1 MYIARVPN
9 RTSPPA
15 ILLRESYR
23 EDGKVKTRTLLNLS
37 DWPEA
42 RIEAFRAILRDEPVA
57 SAGALA
63 IERALPHG
71 HVAAV
76 LRAIERSG
84 LGRLLARR
92 ADAPARLST
101 LALALVAARV
111 LAPSA
116 KLATARA
123 LSESTAAH
131 SLGTVL
137 GLGEV
142 DEDELYAA
150 LDLLGEAQEDIETKL
165 AAKHLKNGSLVLYD
179 VSSSYLEGRC
189 CELAQFGYSRDKR
202 GDRPQIVY
210 GVLCAPDGC
219 PVAVEVFEGDVGDPS
234 TLPAQIDKLKKR
246 FRLERAILV
255 GDRGMITSARID
267 AELRPQNLDWITSL
281 RAPAIRK
288 LAADDGPLQ
297 LSLFDERDLAEIAS
311 PDYPGER
318 LIVCRNPALA
328 EERARKR
335 DDLLAATEAQLARI
349 AAKVESGR
357 LRRKDKIGLAV
368 GAELN
373 RRKMGKHFRLTI
385 ADDSFSYERDRE
397 KIEAEAALDGFYV
410 LRTNVAS
417 AVMSAQEA
425 VVAYKNL
432 ALVERAF
439 RTLKSIDIE
448 VRPIHHRRAGRVRA
462 HVFLCMLAYYVV
474 WHMRKA
480 LAPMLFEDHD
490 KAGATAARSSPV
502 AKAKPSPAAR
512 AKARTKR
519 TEDGAPVHSFRTL
532 MDDLATLTR
541 NTVRCGD
548 LKPFVIAADPTP
560 SQRAAFAALGV
571 RNADL

>member
-1 MYIARVPN
+1 MYITRVPN

-42 RIEAFRAILRDEPVA
+42 RVEAFKAILRDEPVA
-57 SAGALA
+57 HAGALK

-76 LRAIERSG
+76 LRTIARSG
-84 LGRLLARR
+84 LGKLLPKTPERLG
-92 ADAPARLST
+92 S

-111 LAPSA
+111 LAPAA

-131 SLGTVL
+131 SLGAVL

-150 LDLLGEAQEDIETKL
+150 LDLLGEAQETIETKL

-219 PVAVEVFEGDVGDPS
+219 PVAVEVFEGNVGDPS
-234 TLPAQIDKLKKR
+234 TLGTQIDKLKAR
-246 FRLERAILV
+246 FHLERVILV
-255 GDRGMITSARID
+255 GDRGMITNARID
-267 AELRPQNLDWITSL
+267 AELRPQGLEWITSL
-281 RAPAIRK
+281 RAPAIQK

-297 LSLFDERDLAEIAS
+297 FSLFDERDLAEIAS

-328 EERARKR
+328 QERARKR
-335 DDLLAATEAQLARI
+335 EDLLAATEAKLAK
-349 AAKVESGR
+349 AAAAVASRR
-357 LRRKDKIGLAV
+357 LRGKDKIGLAV
-368 GAELN
+368 GAVLD
-373 RRKMGKHFRLTI
+373 RRKMGKHFRLAI
-385 ADDSFSYERDRE
+385 ADNAFSFERDKE
-397 KIEAEAALDGFYV
+397 KIDAEAALDGLYV

-417 AVMSAQEA
+417 STLSPEAAVI
-425 VVAYKNL
+425 AYKNL

-439 RTLKSIDIE
+439 RTLKSIDLE
-448 VRPIHHRRAGRVRA
+448 VRPIHHRLAGRVRA
-462 HVFLCMLAYYVV
+462 HVLLCMLAYYIV
-474 WHMRKA
+474 WHMRQA
-480 LAPMLFEDHD
+480 LAPILFEDHD
-490 KAGATAARSSPV
+490 KAAARAARSSPV
-502 AKAKPSPAAR
+502 AKAKPSPAAK
-512 AKARTKR
+512 AKALTKK
-519 TEDGAPVHSFRTL
+519 TVDGTPVHSFRTL

-541 NTVRCGD
+541 NTMRCGN
-548 LKPFVIAADPTP
+548 LEPFVVTASPT
-560 SQRAAFAALGV
+560 SVQRAAFAALGV